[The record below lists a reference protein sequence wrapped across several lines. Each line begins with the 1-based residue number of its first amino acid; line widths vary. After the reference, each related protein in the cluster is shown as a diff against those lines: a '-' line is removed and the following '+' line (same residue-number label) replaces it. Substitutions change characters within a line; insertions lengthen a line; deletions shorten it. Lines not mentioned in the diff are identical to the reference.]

1 MKKAA
6 LFAGCLWTV
15 TMLNGQTGTYEIKR
29 TSVSPDGSV
38 TAVVAAQ
45 PSALGRGHPP
55 IYSLGAI
62 SNGSF
67 VPFAPLPQS
76 LYSREYHG
84 MAWFDDVQPDWI
96 GNRFLIFEDK
106 FGIAIVDI
114 PNRQML
120 LDHVFM
126 AYAESPTAH
135 EWAAI
140 RFRPTARMQE
150 QLTDDFQDTLL
161 LIDPMYAA
169 THIREASESNFVGH
183 LQAVQPGGV
192 ILAKPTWASD
202 GSSIAVLT
210 WKQGTVAA
218 VRYDTKLRETARS
231 PVELKVDR
239 ESALSTGLNEDFAA
253 VAARILSDPTTFE
266 LTSPSSGP
274 QTTYSPHQ

>member
-1 MKKAA
+1 MNKAA

-38 TAVVAAQ
+38 TAAVAAQ
-45 PSALGRGHPP
+45 PSTLGRDRPP
-55 IYSLGAI
+55 IHSLGAI
-62 SNGSF
+62 SNGAF
-67 VPFAPLPQS
+67 VPFRDLPA
-76 LYSREYHG
+76 SRYFAEYHG
-84 MAWFDDVQPDWI
+84 RAWFEDVQPRWI
-96 GNRFLIFEDK
+96 DDRFLIFEDEA
-106 FGIAIVDI
+106 GVAIADVR
-114 PNRQML
+114 NQRML
-120 LDHVFM
+120 VDHVFM
-126 AYAESPTAH
+126 AYVESPTAH

-161 LIDPMYAA
+161 LIDPRYAA

-202 GSSIAVLT
+202 GSSVAVLT
-210 WKQGTVAA
+210 WKQRTVAA
-218 VRYDTKLRETARS
+218 VRYDTNLRETARS

-239 ESALSTGLNEDFAA
+239 ESALSTGLNKDFAA

-266 LTSPSSGP
+266 STSPRSGP